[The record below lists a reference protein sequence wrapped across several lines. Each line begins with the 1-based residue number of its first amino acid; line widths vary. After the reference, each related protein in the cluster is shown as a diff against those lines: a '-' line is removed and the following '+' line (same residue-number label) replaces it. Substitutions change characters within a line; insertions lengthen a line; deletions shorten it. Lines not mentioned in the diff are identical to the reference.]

1 MLLPE
6 INEKMTRRNVM
17 KLLEQYHSLRRLA
30 GRQYEQKLTASYTL
44 EPKGDGGTSKPV
56 EDMVT
61 RKVSAIEIINNIH
74 DALNKL
80 NGQQRKLL
88 WEHYTISAPSE
99 YEIVTKFN
107 ISVATYYRKLEKAQ
121 LAFAEVYHLGELIV
135 EM

>member
-1 MLLPE
+1 
-6 INEKMTRRNVM
+6 MTRRNVM

-61 RKVSAIEIINNIH
+61 RKVSAIEIINHIH

-99 YEIVTKFN
+99 YEIITKFN

>member
-6 INEKMTRRNVM
+6 IDERKTCENV
-17 KLLEQYHSLRRLA
+17 KVLLGNYHSYRRLA
-30 GRQYEQKLTASYTL
+30 GTQYEQKLTASYTL

-61 RKVSAIEIINNIH
+61 RKVSAIEIINHIH

-99 YEIVTKFN
+99 YEIITKFN

>member
-44 EPKGDGGTSKPV
+44 EPKGDGGTIKPV

-61 RKVSAIEIINNIH
+61 RKVSAIEIINHIH

-99 YEIVTKFN
+99 YEIITKFN

>member
-61 RKVSAIEIINNIH
+61 RKVSAIEIINHIH

>member
-61 RKVSAIEIINNIH
+61 RKVSAIEIINHIH

-99 YEIVTKFN
+99 YEIITKFN

>member
-44 EPKGDGGTSKPV
+44 EPKGEGCTSKPV

-61 RKVSAIEIINNIH
+61 RKVSAIEIINHIH

>member
-44 EPKGDGGTSKPV
+44 EPRGDGGTSKPV

-61 RKVSAIEIINNIH
+61 RKVSAIEIINHIH

>member
-1 MLLPE
+1 
-6 INEKMTRRNVM
+6 MTRRNVM

-61 RKVSAIEIINNIH
+61 RKVSAIEIINHIH

-135 EM
+135 DM

>member
-1 MLLPE
+1 MLLPD

-17 KLLEQYHSLRRLA
+17 KLLEHYHSLRRLA

-99 YEIVTKFN
+99 YEIETKFN